1 MCEKS
6 DMDEHLLWAVFNKPV
21 WDAGNASDDWEV
33 KIFLR
38 ETCEEWAESN
48 G

>member
-1 MCEKS
+1 MCEK
-6 DMDEHLLWAVFNKPV
+6 HLLWAVFNKPV

-33 KIFLR
+33 KIFLKDR
-38 ETCEEWAESN
+38 LLESELSEPS